1 MFCRSCG
8 AQNAEGATFCSTCGA
23 SLSTSPDTP
32 SWNTAPTP
40 APLPEQ
46 NPSSHPWEAIPN
58 PNPAFRP
65 APEPAHKTKPAR
77 NPLSPASIVS
87 IVLSVA
93 ILVALVILPWLS
105 LAPVPRAFVADLGQ
119 ATERLEEMIE
129 DFDDS
134 GSGIETMAQKVA
146 IEQIGG
152 NFIEALS
159 EIKADYAAYEAG
171 ALTANISELLDFV
184 GQSGLISSSV
194 QGDVDTARSALDTLT
209 PICSGAGI
217 AALATGALCLAS
229 NIAYLASGRRRL
241 LKRLTVASFALVA
254 VVSLAWI
261 VVTIVAN
268 GIISS
273 ELVSLASSD
282 GGFLSSV
289 EPTVKNMAEAF
300 QNYAV
305 SFPFFA
311 LPLGTL
317 VALALSVGGIVSSA
331 LPARKAW
338 V

>member
-40 APLPEQ
+40 VPLPEQ
-46 NPSSHPWEAIPN
+46 NPSSYPWEAVPD
-58 PNPAFRP
+58 PTLTP
-65 APEPAHKTKPAR
+65 APERKTKPAR

-105 LAPVPRAFVADLGQ
+105 LASVPRAFVADLGQ

-134 GSGIETMAQKVA
+134 DSGIETMAQKVA

-152 NFIEALS
+152 NFIEAIS
-159 EIKADYAAYEAG
+159 EIKADYATYEAG

-184 GQSGLISSSV
+184 GQTGLVSSSV

-273 ELVSLASSD
+273 ELVSLVSSD

-317 VALALSVGGIVSSA
+317 VALALSVAGIVSSA